1 MKRVAKRLFLLA
13 VLAGLGIEAYRYLG
27 EFHMSREQADV
38 KYTSVQAEAAVQAP
52 EAEEDTAEQAVQPD
66 GKRSGLEAFLEK
78 VPSEEEQILLDVQYI
93 CQKPEYPTGC
103 ESVSAVML
111 LRSAGISIDVDTF
124 IDSYLK
130 KGTLV
135 SDENGTHGPH
145 PDEAFIGDPRGR
157 GFGCYA
163 PVIVSALESAASEY
177 EVINET
183 GKELEYLA
191 DTYIRRG
198 TPVIV
203 WATINMMQPKP
214 GASWRIDSTGENFV
228 WKQGEHCLV
237 LIGFD
242 AENYYMA
249 DPYTGEAVT
258 VYEKSLL
265 ASRYEEMGMQAVT
278 IVKK

>member
-1 MKRVAKRLFLLA
+1 MKRVVKKLFLPAL
-13 VLAGLGIEAYRYLG
+13 LAGLGIEAYRYLG
-27 EFHMSREQADV
+27 EFHMGYE
-38 KYTSVQAEAAVQAP
+38 QAEAAVHAEKP
-52 EAEEDTAEQAVQPD
+52 ETDTAETTV
-66 GKRSGLEAFLEK
+66 RSEEKFGLEAFLEK
-78 VPSEEEQILLDVQYI
+78 KPSDEEQMLLDVQYI

-111 LRSAGISIDVDTF
+111 LRAAGISIDVDTF

-135 SDENGTHGPH
+135 SDGSGTHGPH
-145 PDEAFIGDPRGR
+145 PAEAFIGDPRGS

-163 PVIVSALESAASEY
+163 PVIVSAIESAAPDY
-177 EVINET
+177 EVLNET
-183 GKELEYLA
+183 GKTLEELT

-198 TPVIV
+198 NPVII
-203 WATINMMQPKP
+203 WATINMMEPKP
-214 GASWRIDSTGENFV
+214 GASWKIDSTGENFV

-249 DPYTGEAVT
+249 DPYTGKAVT
-258 VYEKSLL
+258 VYEKGLL

>member
-1 MKRVAKRLFLLA
+1 MKRVVKRLFLLA

-27 EFHMSREQADV
+27 EFHMSHEKADV
-38 KYTSVQAEAAVQAP
+38 TYASVQTEAAVHAEKP
-52 EAEEDTAEQAVQPD
+52 ETDTVKTTVRPEE
-66 GKRSGLEAFLEK
+66 KFGLEEFLEK
-78 VPSEEEQILLDVQYI
+78 EPSDEEQILLDVQYI

-103 ESVSAVML
+103 ESVSAVMM
-111 LRSAGISIDVDTF
+111 LRAAGISIDVDTF
-124 IDSYLK
+124 IDSHLK

-135 SDENGTHGPH
+135 SDGDGTHGPH

-163 PVIVSALESAASEY
+163 PVIVSALESAAPDY
-177 EVINET
+177 EVLNET
-183 GKELEYLA
+183 GKTLEELT

-198 TPVIV
+198 NPVII
-203 WATINMMQPKP
+203 WATINMMETKP
-214 GASWRIDSTGENFV
+214 GASWKIESTGENFI

-242 AENYYMA
+242 AENYYMV
-249 DPYTGEAVT
+249 DPYTGKAVT
-258 VYEKSLL
+258 VYEKELL